1 MIAREFVFAR
11 RANVFFFA
19 RILYFARVVFLAR
32 RANFFSARTVSCEQ
46 TCFCCFRADFFR
58 VKNAFQEKLESLMAV
73 LGDGRHRLQRRS
85 LNRLLRASCCH
96 AFCRHCSTPLCARQ
110 GSEMPTIACKGAAST
125 GF

>member
-11 RANVFFFA
+11 RANVFF
-19 RILYFARVVFLAR
+19 
-32 RANFFSARTVSCEQ
+32 RANILFRASFFVSRDARTFFSARTVSCEQ